1 MKDYPIE
8 IDDYLSGN
16 MSISEQQ
23 AFEERL
29 RTDAAL
35 AQEFKLQKEMF
46 AMYGNESWAEGDE
59 DILKT
64 DQAKQLQSFFKS
76 DEASD
81 IKATINEVITENR
94 TSVNSRRFWFI
105 GIAASIAVLL
115 TVSLFVFKDRNY
127 EELYASYIHLD
138 EIPSLVTRGE
148 DAHKLLEEA
157 QLLFEA
163 QKYEEATQ
171 SFSEYHQ
178 KEATINPLSYIYNG
192 IAYIE
197 LGEFDR
203 ALVQFKRLE
212 DSNTLQAKKAKWYRA
227 LVFLKQKNKTKLK
240 QTLQTILDNNSN
252 YKYKE
257 AQELLDMID

>member
-16 MSISEQQ
+16 MSVSEQQ

-35 AQEFKLQKEMF
+35 AQEFKLQKEIF
-46 AMYGNESWAEGDE
+46 EMYGNENWIAGDA
-59 DILKT
+59 DVLKT
-64 DQAKQLQSFFKS
+64 DQAKKLQSFFQS
-76 DEASD
+76 DEAANL
-81 IKATINEVITENR
+81 KATIDEVISENR
-94 TSVNSRRFWFI
+94 TNVNSRKYWLI

-115 TVSLFVFKDRNY
+115 TVSLFVFKDNNY
-127 EELYASYIHLD
+127 DDLYASYVHLD
-138 EIPSLVTRGE
+138 DIPSLVTRGE
-148 DAHKLLEEA
+148 DTHKLLEEA

-178 KEATINPLSYIYNG
+178 KETTINPLSYIYSG

-197 LGEFDR
+197 LGKFDS
-203 ALVQFKRLE
+203 ALAQFKQLE
-212 DSNTLQAKKAKWYRA
+212 NSNTLQAKKAKWYRA
-227 LVFLKQKNKTKLK
+227 LVFLKQKNRTKLK
-240 QTLQTILDNNSN
+240 EALQSILHNNSN

>member
-29 RTDAAL
+29 RTDTEL

-46 AMYGNESWAEGDE
+46 TMYGNQKWIEGDM

-76 DEASD
+76 DKALE
-81 IKATINEVITENR
+81 IKTTINEVISENR
-94 TSVNSRRFWFI
+94 TNVNSKRFWFI

-115 TVSLFVFKDRNY
+115 TVSLFVFKDKNY

-148 DAHKLLEEA
+148 DSHKLLEEA

-163 QKYEEATQ
+163 QKYEEATR

-178 KEATINPLSYIYNG
+178 KETTINPLSYIYNG
-192 IAYIE
+192 VAYIE
-197 LGEFDR
+197 LGKFDS
-203 ALVQFKRLE
+203 ALEQFRHLE

-227 LVFLKQKNKTKLK
+227 LVFLKQKNKTKIK
-240 QTLQTILDNNSN
+240 EVLQIILSDTSN

>member
-29 RTDAAL
+29 RTDTAL
-35 AQEFKLQKEMF
+35 AQEFILQKEMF
-46 AMYGNESWAEGDE
+46 AMYGNEKWIEGDT

-64 DQAKQLQSFFKS
+64 DKAKALQSFFKS
-76 DEASD
+76 DEALG

-94 TSVNSRRFWFI
+94 ISMNSKKFWFI

-115 TVSLFVFKDRNY
+115 TVSLFIFKDNNY
-127 EELYASYIHLD
+127 EELYASYVHLD

-178 KEATINPLSYIYNG
+178 KEMAINPLSYIYNG

-197 LGEFDR
+197 LGKFDS
-203 ALVQFKRLE
+203 ALAQFKQLE

-227 LVFLKQKNKTKLK
+227 MVFLKQKNKTKLK
-240 QTLQTILDNNSN
+240 EALQAILNNDSN
-252 YKYKE
+252 YKYKQ
-257 AQELLDMID
+257 AQELLDKID